1 MVAMSFALA
10 MLFALHWLGGMLARV
25 CHLPVPGGLVGM
37 LLLVAVLLG
46 LRRVPLGLQRIS
58 QVLLPH
64 LMLLFIPLIAG
75 VALQGGQLRA
85 QWLPFVA
92 ACVLGAVVALVVTA
106 WTLRWMLARTQAGAA
121 RGP

>member
-1 MVAMSFALA
+1 MVAATLALA
-10 MLFALHWLGGMLARV
+10 MLFALHWLGGTLSSV

-46 LRRVPLGLQRIS
+46 LRRVPTGLQRVS
-58 QVLLPH
+58 QALLPH

-75 VALQGGQLRA
+75 VALQGELLRA

-92 ACVLGAVVALVVTA
+92 ACVMGAVAALVVTA
-106 WTLRWMLARTQAGAA
+106 WTLRWMLTRTQAGAS